1 MSDQNSEQRSV
12 AFHSDG
18 LTIRGVL
25 RLPRGGDKPC
35 PIVILGHG
43 LGALKEWSLP
53 EVAEALVGVG
63 IAGLWFDY
71 RNYGDSD
78 GEPRE
83 EVSHYGRLE
92 DWHNAISYVKS
103 LPEIDGQNI
112 GLWGTSLGGRDVL
125 AVASIDRRIKA
136 VVTQTPLVKWIPALA
151 AAMAGFGGDI
161 ERYYQELAEDRENRA
176 CGEEP
181 RYLPYVKQS
190 GDDAKAAYLEALSAD
205 ELRNYKA
212 RITLQSFQL
221 TTLVDVIPLL
231 DSIAPTPILFVL
243 AEQDFLPGQREAYNA
258 AKEPKSLVTV
268 GGNHFSPYTTSK
280 KEAIEAAKEW
290 FVRYLNTK

>member
-1 MSDQNSEQRSV
+1 MSAQNGEQRSIS
-12 AFHSDG
+12 FLSDG

-25 RLPRGGDKPC
+25 RLPCRDKPC

-53 EVAEALVGVG
+53 EVAEAFVEVG
-63 IAGLWFDY
+63 IAALWFDY

-92 DWHNAISYVKS
+92 DWHNAISYAKS

-112 GLWGTSLGGRDVL
+112 GIWGTSLGGRDVL
-125 AVASIDRRIKA
+125 AVASIERRIKA
-136 VVTQTPLVKWIPALA
+136 VVTQTPLVKWMPALA

-161 ERYYQELAEDRENRA
+161 ERYHQELAEDRENRA
-176 CGEEP
+176 SGGEP
-181 RYLPYVKQS
+181 RYLPYVKES
-190 GDDAKAAYLEALSAD
+190 GDEVKAAYLRSMSAD
-205 ELRNYKA
+205 ELRNYKG

-221 TTLVDVIPLL
+221 TTLVNVIPLL
-231 DSIAPTPILFVL
+231 ESIPPTPLLFIF
-243 AEQDFLPGQREAYNA
+243 AEQDFLPGQREAYDA

-268 GGNHFSPYTTSK
+268 SGNHFSPYTTSK
-280 KEAIEAAKEW
+280 REAIEAAKEW
-290 FVRYLNTK
+290 FVKYLK